1 MFFWRECTLF
11 PSEDTLTSMKH
22 GFSAE
27 SAAECWWKKTSV
39 YQIYPRSFQDSN
51 GDGIGDLQGIISRLD
66 YIRELG
72 FETLWISPFF
82 RSPQRDLGYDI
93 SDYYSIAPEY
103 GTMDDFRELV
113 DQVHTRDMKLVLDM
127 VLNHTSDEHR
137 WFRESASG
145 MDNPKRDW
153 YVWRD
158 GRKPGGKAP
167 PNNWSSMVSGRGWH
181 YHPSTGQW
189 YWASFLP
196 FQPDLNYR
204 NPDVKEEMFR
214 ILRYWLGNGVDGF
227 RLDIIGSVYED
238 PAFRDNPFSCRLL
251 PNEAN
256 EGFLFRSTKM
266 TQNHPDNFE
275 FARELR
281 ALVDEFRDPPRFL
294 VGETFGKPELLRR
307 YCGRE
312 EPDGLN
318 LVFLFRTMNTPF
330 RAGAIRRMLRDF
342 EEHFPG
348 PFLPTYVY
356 SNHDR
361 SRRFT
366 RLGGDVRKAKLNAL
380 LQFTARGVPF
390 TYYGEE
396 IGMQQ
401 GQIPPKESRDAVAHH
416 MGTSPAWKIKLLNR
430 LTGGAVQRDGC
441 RTPMQWNGKTS
452 AGFTDST
459 VGPWLPVNSDYAEV
473 NVDAQMEDPDSLL
486 ACYRRLI
493 ALRRKHP
500 PLHSGTMRLLPA
512 PPSVLAYERT
522 WAAASAEE
530 KERILVLLNFSGR
543 RSRPIL
549 PESGFELLFSTCRR
563 PAAVR
568 ADKSKLQSTESD
580 AAWPAAV
587 RSDSGR
593 DEQGPS
599 ERRQAAEAC
608 SEEARYDGGRSDSG
622 RLDGV
627 RRANTRPGEKY
638 SGSSR
643 NRLEPWEGRIYI
655 CTIYPQDSRP

>member
-1 MFFWRECTLF
+1 MFFRQECTHF
-11 PSEDTLTSMKH
+11 PSMDTLVSMKH
-22 GFSAE
+22 RVSSE
-27 SAAECWWKKTSV
+27 AAADCWWKRTSV
-39 YQIYPRSFQDSN
+39 YQIYPRSFRDSN

-66 YIRELG
+66 YVQQLG
-72 FETLWISPFF
+72 FETIWISPFF

-103 GTMDDFRELV
+103 GTMDDFRELI
-113 DQVHTRDMKLVLDM
+113 DQIHARDMKLVLDM
-127 VLNHTSDEHR
+127 VLNHTSDEHE
-137 WFRESASG
+137 WFRESASSRN
-145 MDNPKRDW
+145 NPKRDW

-167 PNNWSSMVSGRGWH
+167 PNNWTSMVSGRGWH

-204 NPDVKEEMFR
+204 NPEVKEEMFR
-214 ILRYWLGNGVDGF
+214 MLRYWLGQGADGF
-227 RLDIIGSVYED
+227 RLDIIGSVHED
-238 PAFRDNPFSCRLL
+238 PGFRDNPLSFRLV

-281 ALVDEFRDPPRFL
+281 ALVDEFHDPPRFL
-294 VGETFGKPELLRR
+294 VGETFGTPELLRR

-312 EPDGLN
+312 KPDGLN

-330 RAGAIRRMLRDF
+330 RAGPIRRMIAEF
-342 EEHFPG
+342 EEHFPE

-366 RLGGDVRKAKLNAL
+366 RLGGIVRKAKLNAV

-396 IGMQQ
+396 IGMRQ
-401 GQIPPKESRDAVAHH
+401 GEIPPEQSLDAVAHH
-416 MGTSPAWKIKLLNR
+416 MGTSPSWKLRLLNR

-441 RTPMQWNGKTS
+441 RTPMQWS
-452 AGFTDST
+452 AHARAGFTDAEAE
-459 VGPWLPVNSDYAEV
+459 PWLPVNSDYIDV
-473 NVDAQMEDPDSLL
+473 NVEAQLEDPDSLL
-486 ACYRRLI
+486 ACYRRLL
-493 ALRRKHP
+493 ALRREHP
-500 PLHSGTMRLLPA
+500 ALHSGTLRLLPA

-522 WAAASAEE
+522 WTNKAAGETE
-530 KERILVLLNFSGR
+530 KILVLLNFSKK
-543 RSRPIL
+543 RSRQIDPGKGWRLIFSSHHRSDGI
-549 PESGFELLFSTCRR
+549 PGDESGL
-563 PAAVR
+563 
-568 ADKSKLQSTESD
+568 
-580 AAWPAAV
+580 
-587 RSDSGR
+587 
-593 DEQGPS
+593 
-599 ERRQAAEAC
+599 
-608 SEEARYDGGRSDSG
+608 
-622 RLDGV
+622 
-627 RRANTRPGEKY
+627 
-638 SGSSR
+638 
-643 NRLEPWEGRIYI
+643 RLEPWEGRVFIR
-655 CTIYPQDSRP
+655 TKYPRD